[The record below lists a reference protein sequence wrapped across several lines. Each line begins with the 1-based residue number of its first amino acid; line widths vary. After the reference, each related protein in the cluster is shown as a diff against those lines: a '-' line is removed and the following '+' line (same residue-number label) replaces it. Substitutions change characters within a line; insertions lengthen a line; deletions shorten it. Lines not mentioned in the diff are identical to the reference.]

1 MVIVGA
7 NDLAAPIMRRSNK
20 VRSFMSY
27 LPVTYKTQLP
37 TTDVPKPHAD
47 SSTSV
52 KTGDKLHI
60 ALLGYRSHPHV
71 GGQGIYLQY
80 LSKALVD
87 LGHSVD
93 VISGPPYPELDSRVR
108 LIQLPSLDLYAHPN
122 PTRALRFK
130 HLLSLADF
138 YEWWS
143 KLSGAF
149 GEPYSF
155 GRRLVAH
162 FKQHKPQY
170 DIVHDNQSLCYGLLD
185 LQKLGVN
192 VIATVHHP
200 ITQDRDLALAATT
213 EKGQRWLIK
222 RWYSFLAMQQK
233 VVQQLNHVLTVS
245 QQSQRDIVAAF
256 NRPAENINVIP
267 NGVDA
272 TIFKPLD
279 TIERVPLRLITT
291 ASSDQP
297 LKGLSVLL
305 RALAHVRSEFPALQ
319 LIVIGKLKE
328 NGETEKELQ
337 ALNLQDV
344 VQFKSGISN
353 QQLVEEYAQASI
365 AIVPSLYEG
374 FGLPAAEAMAC
385 AVPLICSD
393 GGALPEVVGNAAR
406 LVRAGNVEDL
416 QTALH
421 ELLSDANTRENL
433 GAQGRMH
440 ILQQL
445 SWDCVGKK
453 MERFYYQVLQQQPQ
467 DEQLANRELTSEHIQ
482 NAYD

>member
-1 MVIVGA
+1 
-7 NDLAAPIMRRSNK
+7 
-20 VRSFMSY
+20 MSY
-27 LPVTYKTQLP
+27 FPVCNDQPSTPHTAPSVACADILPAKARVLR
-37 TTDVPKPHAD
+37 
-47 SSTSV
+47 
-52 KTGDKLHI
+52 I

-80 LSKALVD
+80 LSKALVE
-87 LGHSVD
+87 LGHHVD
-93 VISGPPYPELDSRVR
+93 VISGPPYPEVDSRVN

-122 PTRALRFK
+122 PTRALRPK
-130 HLLSLADF
+130 HCLSLADF

-143 KLSGAF
+143 KVSGAF

-155 GRRLVAH
+155 GRRLRAH
-162 FKQHKPQY
+162 FKKHKPHY

-185 LQKLGVN
+185 LQKRGVK

-200 ITQDRDLALAATT
+200 ITQDRDLALAAAT
-213 EKGQRWLIK
+213 EKGQRWLIN
-222 RWYSFLAMQQK
+222 RWYSFLAMQKK
-233 VVQQLNHVLTVS
+233 VVQQLNHVVTVS
-245 QQSQRDIVAAF
+245 HQSQRDIVAAF
-256 NRPAENINVIP
+256 DRPAENIQVIP

-272 TIFKPLD
+272 SIFKPLD
-279 TIERVPLRLITT
+279 SIARTPFRLITT

-305 RALAHVRSEFPALQ
+305 RALATLRSPFPNLH

-328 NGETEKELQ
+328 NGETQKELQ
-337 ALNLQDV
+337 ALKLQDV

-353 QQLVEEYAQASI
+353 QELVEEYAQASI

-393 GGALPEVVGNAAR
+393 GGALPEVVGDAAR
-406 LVRAGNVEDL
+406 LVRAGNVDDL
-416 QTALH
+416 HTALY
-421 ELLSDANTRENL
+421 ELLNDEKAREQL
-433 GAQGRMH
+433 AAQGRAH

-453 MERFYYQVLQQQPQ
+453 MERYYYQVLQPQ
-467 DEQLANRELTSEHIQ
+467 AQDDPLVERGIAKEQVQ

>member
-1 MVIVGA
+1 
-7 NDLAAPIMRRSNK
+7 
-20 VRSFMSY
+20 MSY
-27 LPVTYKTQLP
+27 TPVTYRQPLASPSDTAAPVAAHRGQ
-37 TTDVPKPHAD
+37 
-47 SSTSV
+47 TSAP
-52 KTGDKLHI
+52 LRI

-71 GGQGIYLQY
+71 GGQGIYLHY
-80 LSKALVD
+80 LSKALVE

-93 VISGPPYPELDSRVR
+93 VISGPPYPELDPRVR
-108 LIQLPSLDLYAHPN
+108 LITLPSLDLYAHPN
-122 PTRALRFK
+122 PTRALKLK
-130 HLLSLADF
+130 HCLSLADF

-155 GRRLVAH
+155 GRRLNRY
-162 FKQHKPQY
+162 FKKHKPQY
-170 DIVHDNQSLCYGLLD
+170 DIVHDNQSLCFGLLD
-185 LQKLGVN
+185 LQKRGVN

-200 ITQDRDLALAATT
+200 ITQDRNLALAAATT
-213 EKGQRWLIK
+213 KGQRWLIK
-222 RWYSFLAMQQK
+222 RWYSFLAMQQQ
-233 VVQQLNHVLTVS
+233 VVQQLNHVITVS

-256 NRPAENINVIP
+256 HRPADQIQVIP

-279 TIERVPLRLITT
+279 TILRTPLRLITT

-297 LKGLSVLL
+297 LKGLSILL
-305 RALAHVRSEFPALQ
+305 RALANLRREFPALQ

-328 NGETEKELQ
+328 NGETEQELQ
-337 ALNLQDV
+337 QLQLQDA

-385 AVPLICSD
+385 GVPLICSD

-406 LVRAGNVEDL
+406 LVRAGSVEDL
-416 QTALH
+416 QQALT
-421 ELLSDANTRENL
+421 ELLSNASAREQL
-433 GAQGRMH
+433 GAQGRAH

-445 SWDCVGKK
+445 SWVCVAKK
-453 MERFYYQVLQQQPQ
+453 MEHFYYQTLTQSVPSASVSTAELAS
-467 DEQLANRELTSEHIQ
+467 EQLP

>member
-1 MVIVGA
+1 
-7 NDLAAPIMRRSNK
+7 
-20 VRSFMSY
+20 MSY
-27 LPVTYKTQLP
+27 SPVTYSQPL
-37 TTDVPKPHAD
+37 
-47 SSTSV
+47 SSPSDTAAMPV
-52 KTGDKLHI
+52 AAHHCGDKPRLRI

-80 LSKALVD
+80 LSKALVE

-93 VISGPPYPELDSRVR
+93 VISGPPYPELDPRVR

-122 PTRALRFK
+122 PTRALKLK
-130 HLLSLADF
+130 HCLSLADF

-155 GRRLVAH
+155 GRRLNRY
-162 FKQHKPQY
+162 FKQHQPHY

-185 LQKLGVN
+185 LQKRGVN

-200 ITQDRDLALAATT
+200 ITQDRDLALAAAT
-213 EKGQRWLIK
+213 EKGQRWLIN

-233 VVQQLNHVLTVS
+233 VVQQLNHVITVS

-256 NRPAENINVIP
+256 NRPADNIQVIP

-272 TIFKPLD
+272 SIFKPLD
-279 TIERVPLRLITT
+279 TITRTPFQLITT

-305 RALAHVRSEFPALQ
+305 RALAQLRSEFPALQ

-328 NGETEKELQ
+328 SGETEKELQ
-337 ALNLQDV
+337 ALNLQDA

-393 GGALPEVVGNAAR
+393 GGALPEVVGDAAR
-406 LVRAGNVEDL
+406 LVRAGKVEDL
-416 QTALH
+416 KSALY
-421 ELLSDANTRENL
+421 ELLNDEKSRTQL
-433 GAQGRMH
+433 GEQGRAH

-453 MERFYYQVLQQQPQ
+453 MERYYYQVLQQVQEAPQ
-467 DEQLANRELTSEHIQ
+467 TERELTSERVQ

>member
-1 MVIVGA
+1 
-7 NDLAAPIMRRSNK
+7 
-20 VRSFMSY
+20 MSY
-27 LPVTYKTQLP
+27 SPVTYHQTLP
-37 TTDVPKPHAD
+37 EHSEPAAAKSVPAM
-47 SSTSV
+47 
-52 KTGDKLHI
+52 GKLRI

-80 LSKALVD
+80 LSKALVE
-87 LGHSVD
+87 LGHSVE
-93 VISGPPYPELDSRVR
+93 VISGPPYPELDPRVR
-108 LIQLPSLDLYAHPN
+108 LIKLPSLDLYAHLN
-122 PTRALRFK
+122 PTRALKLK
-130 HLLSLADF
+130 HCLSLADF

-149 GEPYSF
+149 GEPYCF
-155 GRRLVAH
+155 GRRLRAH
-162 FKQHKPQY
+162 FKKHKPQY

-185 LQKLGVN
+185 LQKRGVN

-200 ITQDRDLALAATT
+200 ITQDRDLALAAAT

-222 RWYSFLAMQQK
+222 RWYSFLAMQK
-233 VVQQLNHVLTVS
+233 NVVQQLHHVITVS
-245 QQSQRDIVAAF
+245 HQSQQDIVAAF
-256 NRPAENINVIP
+256 DRPAENIQVIP

-272 TIFKPLD
+272 SIFKPLD
-279 TIERVPLRLITT
+279 TIARIPFRLITT

-305 RALAHVRSEFPALQ
+305 RALAQLRSEFPELK

-328 NGETEKELQ
+328 NGETKKELQ

-353 QQLVEEYAQASI
+353 QELVEEYAQASI

-416 QTALH
+416 HTALH
-421 ELLSDANTRENL
+421 ELLNDENAREQL
-433 GAQGRMH
+433 GAQGRAH

-453 MERFYYQVLQQQPQ
+453 MERFYYQVLQQQAQGDPAI
-467 DEQLANRELTSEHIQ
+467 DREVASERVQ

>member
-1 MVIVGA
+1 MSYQPVVHKSPRESVA
-7 NDLAAPIMRRSNK
+7 DPHNPADTHQAPIASNGL
-20 VRSFMSY
+20 R
-27 LPVTYKTQLP
+27 
-37 TTDVPKPHAD
+37 
-47 SSTSV
+47 
-52 KTGDKLHI
+52 I

-87 LGHSVD
+87 LGHQVD
-93 VISGPPYPELDSRVR
+93 VISGPPYPELDARVR

-122 PTRALRFK
+122 PTRALKLK

-149 GEPYSF
+149 GEPYCF
-155 GRRLVAH
+155 GRRLNAY
-162 FKQHKPQY
+162 FKKHKPQY

-185 LQKLGVN
+185 LQKRGVN

-200 ITQDRDLALAATT
+200 ITQDRDLALAAATS
-213 EKGQRWLIK
+213 KGHRWLIK

-233 VVQQLNHVLTVS
+233 VVQQLNHVITVS
-245 QQSQRDIVAAF
+245 KQSQQDIVAAF
-256 NRPAENINVIP
+256 ARPAEQIHIIP

-272 TIFKPLD
+272 SIFKPLEN
-279 TIERVPLRLITT
+279 TARVPLRLITT

-305 RALAHVRSEFPALQ
+305 RALAQLRAQFPTLQ
-319 LIVIGKLKE
+319 LVVIGKLKE

-337 ALNLQDV
+337 ALDLHDA
-344 VQFKSGISN
+344 VQFKSGISTEE
-353 QQLVEEYAQASI
+353 LVGEYAQASI

-385 AVPLICSD
+385 GVPLICSD
-393 GGALPEVVGNAAR
+393 GGALPEVVGTGAR
-406 LVRAGNVEDL
+406 LVRAGNVDDL
-416 QTALH
+416 QQALKD
-421 ELLSDANTRENL
+421 LLNDENARTQL
-433 GAQGRMH
+433 GAQGRAH

-453 MERFYYQVLQQQPQ
+453 MERYYYQTLSKTQS
-467 DEQLANRELTSEHIQ
+467 ESTSTRELNGEQIQ

>member
-1 MVIVGA
+1 
-7 NDLAAPIMRRSNK
+7 
-20 VRSFMSY
+20 MSY
-27 LPVTYKTQLP
+27 LPVTHNSQR
-37 TTDVPKPHAD
+37 
-47 SSTSV
+47 TSV
-52 KTGDKLHI
+52 AADNLGADTNAVAQSSGKLRI

-71 GGQGIYLQY
+71 GGQGIYLHY
-80 LSKALVD
+80 LSKSLVD

-93 VISGPPYPELDSRVR
+93 VISGPPYPELDSRVQ
-108 LIQLPSLDLYAHPN
+108 LIRLPSLDLYAHPN
-122 PTRALRFK
+122 PTRALRPK
-130 HLLSLADF
+130 HFFSLADF

-155 GRRLVAH
+155 GRRLQNY
-162 FKQHKPQY
+162 FKKYKPHY

-185 LQKLGVN
+185 LQKRGVN

-200 ITQDRDLALAATT
+200 ITQDRDLALAAAT
-213 EKGQRWLIK
+213 EKGQRWLIN
-222 RWYSFLAMQQK
+222 RWYSFLAMQKK
-233 VVQQLNHVLTVS
+233 VVRQLDHVITVS
-245 QQSQRDIVAAF
+245 HQSQQDITAAF
-256 NRPAENINVIP
+256 DRPAEKIQVIP

-272 TIFKPLD
+272 SIFKPLD
-279 TIERVPLRLITT
+279 NIKRTPLRLVTT

-305 RALAHVRSEFPALQ
+305 RALAQLRYEFPELH

-328 NGETEKELQ
+328 NGETQKELQ
-337 ALNLQDV
+337 ALNLQAV

-353 QQLVEEYAQASI
+353 QELVEEYAQASI

-385 AVPLICSD
+385 AVPLVCSD
-393 GGALPEVVGNAAR
+393 GGALPEVVGDAAR
-406 LVRAGNVEDL
+406 LVRAGNVNDL
-416 QTALH
+416 QRALH
-421 ELLSDANTRENL
+421 ELLQDDKARAQL
-433 GAQGRMH
+433 GARGRTH

-453 MERFYYQVLQQQPQ
+453 MERFYYQVMQQHVQ
-467 DEQLANRELTSEHIQ
+467 DDETVGRELASERAQ